1 MESGKN
7 KHDDWIAFQRIQ
19 EVKSAGQINIVR
31 VAAVVLFFSILVFL
45 YAGSEH
51 SEQQSQYLG
60 SSARVCGIWLLVA
73 GLVYYAIR
81 RRKFPP
87 ILKYASTFF
96 DVVLLVTIAAAGAKA
111 ESTLVIVFFIISA
124 STFLRLSTKLILF
137 TTVLCICGYLG
148 LVYVTDQFWTEPN
161 FESFPVLQVL
171 RTVAGLALMGL
182 IGWQLCRGC
191 RFGVESMLSYER
203 LRGHG
208 E

>member
-1 MESGKN
+1 MESGKS

-19 EVKSAGQINIVR
+19 EVKSAAQINFVR
-31 VAAVVLFFSILVFL
+31 VASVVLFFSILVFL
-45 YAGSEH
+45 YTGSEYH
-51 SEQQSQYLG
+51 EEQSRYLG

-73 GLVYYAIR
+73 GVVCFALKR
-81 RRKFPP
+81 RNFPP
-87 ILKYASTFF
+87 TLKYASTFF

-124 STFLRLSTKLILF
+124 STFLRLSNKLILF

-148 LVYVTDQFWTEPN
+148 LVYLTDQFWDQPN
-161 FESFPVLQVL
+161 LQSFPVLQVF
-171 RTVAGLALMGL
+171 RTVAALAVMGL

-191 RFGVESMLSYER
+191 RFGVESMLAYER
-203 LRGHG
+203 LRGVD